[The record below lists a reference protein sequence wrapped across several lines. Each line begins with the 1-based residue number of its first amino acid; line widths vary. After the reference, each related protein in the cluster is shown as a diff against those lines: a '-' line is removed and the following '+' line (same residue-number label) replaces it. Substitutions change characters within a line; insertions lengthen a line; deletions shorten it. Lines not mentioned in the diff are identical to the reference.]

1 MTDRQFL
8 KRMIALT
15 KKLCAVY
22 NVEPLDQE
30 ARLAVLDEIHETG
43 ARFNRSRRRRPW
55 GTICFLL
62 FLIYCLAWIVWSIF
76 F

>member
-15 KKLCAVY
+15 GKLCDVY

-30 ARLAVLDEIHETG
+30 ARLAVLDEMHETG
-43 ARFNRSRRRRPW
+43 ARFNQSRRHRSW
-55 GTICFLL
+55 FAIASVCFILL
-62 FLIYCLAWIVWSIF
+62 MLAWVLYTIVF
-76 F
+76 